1 MENNSLSLKQEF
13 EAGQK
18 LFNDIVNSTLSS
30 NDENFQKQVNDAIRH
45 FTRASILVQ
54 QLSIFSINE
63 TVEDINTSD
72 LKFLLIKVYLGELY
86 LKIVNPNSDREKILE
101 TAKKNLNE
109 YLSNCELYELFSQK
123 DKEYLEAKLTNKTFN
138 AARNREEKI
147 ARYKREKETKNKIE
161 ELTKQMQIAS
171 ERGEENVDEE
181 ISRNLIL
188 ATIDLFIQQ
197 TIQSL
202 EMIKDE
208 MEMVKM
214 MKQMKERQGS
224 GSERVDNQADRS
236 NFAPIPTSGPL
247 LSQKGQPLRPFV
259 IVDQKER
266 LNQVFRPGHN
276 LPTMTI
282 DEYLENERRRGNVL
296 SGGTEPKQKKI
307 IDDNDEAALDAETLK
322 QRKWDDFK
330 DDNPKGWGNRMNKG

>member
-1 MENNSLSLKQEF
+1 MTDNNLTLKEEF
-13 EAGQK
+13 EVGQK
-18 LFNDIVNSTLSS
+18 LYNDIINSTLSS

-63 TVEDINTSD
+63 TVDDINTSD

-101 TAKKNLNE
+101 TAKSHLNE
-109 YLSNCELYELFSQK
+109 YLSNCELYELFSQN

-138 AARNREEKI
+138 ASRNREEKI

-161 ELTKQMQIAS
+161 ELTKQIQIAS

-181 ISRNLIL
+181 ITRNLIL
-188 ATIDLFIQQ
+188 TNIDLFIQQ
-197 TIQSL
+197 TIQDL

-214 MKQMKERQGS
+214 MKQMREKQGPN
-224 GSERVDNQADRS
+224 SERVDNSAN

-247 LSQKGQPLRPFV
+247 LSQKGKPLRPFV

-266 LNQVFRPGHN
+266 LNQVFRPSHN

-282 DEYLENERRRGNVL
+282 DEFLENERKRGNIL
-296 SGGTEPKQKKI
+296 SGGTEPKKKI
-307 IDDNDEAALDAETLK
+307 IDDNDEDALDAETLK